1 MASPID
7 TAAPAAPIL
16 LLVPGEAP
24 SGDSGL
30 EANPTILGLPLSDRA
45 RLAAKRAGFGQVM
58 AGLPS
63 SEMGPAGA
71 MVIAASDILAEAGWL
86 KAAAGFAGSQWAA
99 SDAVILIPASQ
110 VKAALPA
117 LRALPADASL
127 SALRGPL
134 SRALGQAAGIPVA
147 IDPLRIRNPGDRRA
161 AERRLLRALI
171 KDTDGFMAKHVD
183 RRISL
188 AVSRRLAATSITPN
202 QMTLISVAFGLLGA
216 PFFLSAQPLW
226 QTIGALLFLAHSVL
240 DGCDGELARLKFKE
254 SRWGGIL
261 DFWGDNVVHSAIF
274 ACIGIGWSWS
284 SGSSWPLLLG
294 IAAVFGTLGS
304 ASLVYWRTMRPKKD
318 AGPLYTS
325 VAKEPGKRF
334 SQVLDALSRRDFI
347 YGVVVLALF
356 GWVKYFLALSAIGA
370 PGFFIALV
378 YLAIKEGRSR

>member
-16 LLVPGEAP
+16 VLIPGEAP
-24 SGDSGL
+24 SAEGDP
-30 EANPTILGLPLSDRA
+30 AILGLSLSDRA
-45 RLAAKRAGFGQVM
+45 RLAAKRAGFGQVTT
-58 AGLPS
+58 GLPPT
-63 SEMGPAGA
+63 GTVPAGVL
-71 MVIAASDILAEAGWL
+71 VIAASDVLAETGWL
-86 KAAAGFAGSQWAA
+86 KAAAGFAGGQWAA
-99 SDAVILIPASQ
+99 SDAVILIPANQ
-110 VKAALPA
+110 AKAALPA
-117 LRALPADASL
+117 LTALPANASL
-127 SALRGPL
+127 SSLRGPL
-134 SRALGQAAGIPVA
+134 SQTLGQAAGMPVA
-147 IDPLRIRNPGDRRA
+147 IDPLRIRNPGDLRA

-216 PFFLSAQPLW
+216 PFFLSAQPIW

-284 SGSSWPLLLG
+284 SGQQLATGIGNCGRHWHDRLRQHRLL
-294 IAAVFGTLGS
+294 AHHAPQKRHRS
-304 ASLVYWRTMRPKKD
+304 ALHVRCPRP
-318 AGPLYTS
+318 
-325 VAKEPGKRF
+325 E
-334 SQVLDALSRRDFI
+334 QALRQ
-347 YGVVVLALF
+347 AT
-356 GWVKYFLALSAIGA
+356 
-370 PGFFIALV
+370 
-378 YLAIKEGRSR
+378 

>member
-1 MASPID
+1 VEGN
-7 TAAPAAPIL
+7 L
-16 LLVPGEAP
+16 
-24 SGDSGL
+24 
-30 EANPTILGLPLSDRA
+30 TILGLSLSERA
-45 RLAAKRAGFGQVM
+45 RLAAKRAGFGQVTT
-58 AGLPS
+58 GLPPT
-63 SEMGPAGA
+63 GTVPTGA
-71 MVIAASDILAEAGWL
+71 LVLAASNILAETGWL
-86 KAAAGFAGSQWAA
+86 KAAAGLAGGQWAA

-110 VKAALPA
+110 VKAALAA
-117 LRALPADASL
+117 LTAVPADASL
-127 SALRGPL
+127 SFLRGPL
-134 SRALGQAAGIPVA
+134 SQALGRAAGMPVA
-147 IDPLRIRNPGDRRA
+147 INPLRIQDAGDRRT

-216 PFFLSAQPLW
+216 PCFLSAQPLW

-284 SGSSWPLLLG
+284 SGSGWPLLLG
-294 IAAVFGTLGS
+294 VAAVLGTLGS

-356 GWVKYFLALSAIGA
+356 GWVKYFLLLSAIGA

-378 YLAIKEGRSR
+378 YLAIKEGRGD